1 MRSEPLKIAVFGA
14 GLVGSYLGGQLVYGG
29 QSVSFIG
36 REKSKASFESRGLK
50 LTHYARDDI
59 LISQSEARFST
70 SLESLET
77 ADIILLTVKSQD
89 TKAAAVIIKASANPE
104 ALIISFQNGVRNGEV
119 LEAALE
125 PLKTL
130 RAVIPFNVT
139 ATGNALHCGTEGE
152 LTIEQ
157 NNDPRLASL
166 IQAFAQAGQGASLS
180 LDIENIQWG
189 KLLVNLNNALN
200 TLMGES
206 LRAGLTDRDYRR
218 AFVVLL
224 KEALQIARA
233 GGIEPAAFG
242 KASPE
247 KMIKILSLPNFL
259 YRPIMNK
266 IIKID
271 FTARSSMLDDLEAGK
286 PCEIE
291 YLQGEVVRLAEDLG
305 LSAPFNAKILDLT
318 QQAFKNGRSPKMRGD
333 QIYAAMVS

>member
-1 MRSEPLKIAVFGA
+1 M
-14 GLVGSYLGGQLVYGG
+14 
-29 QSVSFIG
+29 
-36 REKSKASFESRGLK
+36 
-50 LTHYARDDI
+50 
-59 LISQSEARFST
+59 
-70 SLESLET
+70 
-77 ADIILLTVKSQD
+77 
-89 TKAAAVIIKASANPE
+89 
-104 ALIISFQNGVRNGEV
+104 
-119 LEAALE
+119 
-125 PLKTL
+125 
-130 RAVIPFNVT
+130 
-139 ATGNALHCGTEGE
+139 
-152 LTIEQ
+152 
-157 NNDPRLASL
+157 
-166 IQAFAQAGQGASLS
+166 
-180 LDIENIQWG
+180 
-189 KLLVNLNNALN
+189 
-200 TLMGES
+200 
-206 LRAGLTDRDYRR
+206 
-218 AFVVLL
+218 LL

-318 QQAFKNGRSPKMRGD
+318 QQAFKNGHSPKMRGD